1 MHAWSSNF
9 MCSIFNIHPLQVRCY
24 FMHVQPLILTTDI
37 VIDQDLPG
45 GGGGGGGGGVGGNYP
60 PLAPH

>member
-1 MHAWSSNF
+1 
-9 MCSIFNIHPLQVRCY
+9 MCMCGQATSCAVYLIFTPLQVRCY

-45 GGGGGGGGGVGGNYP
+45 GLGELPP